1 MSIIK
6 EILTELYNDIVS
18 LFKTTSITDIS
29 TQLKQNIQ
37 QQSAAIISPS
47 TSAPQS
53 KQIPSTP
60 STAAPSTAAPSK
72 SSAPVQ
78 LSGSWQDN
86 SGTIPPFSPT
96 LSTAVNA
103 PSTQSVSPSTNF
115 VLPGVYTPALAP
127 SPSLTRSPAPAN
139 ASSPSIINKIYTS
152 PAPSSAAPSAAPS
165 SSAPSSSSYL
175 LSPTSLTSSLLTG
188 VGQSGSSGGTSGV
201 SGSSSGSG
209 GSLNAQAPSPSAS
222 GSSINPTNGF
232 NLYARIDQNG
242 PDYSSS
248 MTLPDGRVVF
258 VPGFEHSVGIFNPNT
273 NNFDK
278 ISPRQ
283 LSTPDPYSSLS
294 ASTPSSAYQNT
305 NPVYIT
311 FKLRFPA
318 YTPTT
323 FSQLHQTSIID
334 IYTTLFTNSKLNATI
349 SILTI
354 SAGSAIVELLITFND
369 GNINNATQLS
379 TVLVD
384 TLILL
389 QFIDKD
395 VSIDYISP
403 ILNISPNAIVTSQS
417 PAPISSANGG
427 TVTSPAIGYRG
438 PAPSPSS
445 GSRGPA
451 PSPSSGSRGPA
462 PSPSSGSRGPAPS
475 PSSGSRGPA
484 PSPSIGFLGPAP
496 SPVSGFLGPAPS
508 PSSGSRGPAPSPSSG
523 TSTASGGFAPAPS
536 PSVYRSPVSSSYG
549 PLMNNSKKGFVV
561 GNSDTVGGAKVSSLL
576 SKWYYTWGSTP
587 VTPGPTGLLFTPMVW
602 NINKTPN
609 IATVLTTLQTLNVNG
624 QENILLAYNEP
635 DGTNISAQGD
645 MTVGQAIQYWPQLVA
660 TNRRLGSPVM
670 YGSLINVPTDAPGT
684 GKNINNT
691 PQPSGITYTNGT
703 TQVNISNDPSTPNIV
718 TLNPLIWLDNFLIQV
733 SQITPKTKFPDFI
746 TVHWYGPP
754 NPTSFLNYLQEIYN
768 KYHLP
773 IWVTEYSVAD
783 WSATFD
789 STANRTVHT
798 APYDWS
804 YPTGTNLTTNATA
817 VFMKDTIQG
826 MNAMPFVERY
836 SWKERYLLSPA
847 GTAPTSN
854 NSVEGPTNPDVMGQS
869 ALFQSY
875 EHSPTT
881 LPPLTPL
888 GQLYASL

>member
-6 EILTELYNDIVS
+6 EIFTELYNDILS
-18 LFKTTSITDIS
+18 LFQSTSITDIS
-29 TQLKQNIQ
+29 TQLQEKTQ
-37 QQSAAIISPS
+37 QQVSVISSPS
-47 TSAPQS
+47 TSAPQ
-53 KQIPSTP
+53 
-60 STAAPSTAAPSK
+60 TATTLITPSK

-78 LSGSWQDN
+78 LSGNWQDN
-86 SGTIPPFSPT
+86 SGSYSSFSPT
-96 LSTAVNA
+96 LLNAINSPSVN
-103 PSTQSVSPSTNF
+103 TVSPSANF
-115 VLPGVYTPALAP
+115 VVPGVY
-127 SPSLTRSPAPAN
+127 SPAPAP
-139 ASSPSIINKIYTS
+139 ALSPTPSPAPALSPTPSPSPAPVQSPSPVNSPSPTVNNTYTS
-152 PAPSSAAPSAAPS
+152 PSPAIYVVPS
-165 SSAPSSSSYL
+165 SSAPSTSSYL

-188 VGQSGSSGGTSGV
+188 VGQSGSSGGTSGA

-209 GSLNAQAPSPSAS
+209 NPLNTQAPSPSAS
-222 GSSINPTNGF
+222 GSSVNPTNGF

-294 ASTPSSAYQNT
+294 ASTPSASYQNT
-305 NPVYIT
+305 TPIYLT

-318 YTPTT
+318 FTPRT
-323 FSQLHQTSIID
+323 FSQLHQNSIIN
-334 IYTTLFTNSKLNATI
+334 IYTTLFTNSNLNANI
-349 SILTI
+349 RILTI
-354 SAGSAIVELLITFND
+354 TEGSAIVELLITFTD

-379 TVLVD
+379 SVLVE
-384 TLILL
+384 TLTLF
-389 QFIDKD
+389 QFIDND

-403 ILNISPNAIVTSQS
+403 ILTISPINSANRGPASLPAQSGGYSGLASS
-417 PAPISSANGG
+417 PAQSEGYSGLAS
-427 TVTSPAIGYRG
+427 SPAQSGGYSGLAPSPAQSGGNRG
-438 PAPSPSS
+438 PAPSPAQS
-445 GSRGPA
+445 GGNRGPA
-451 PSPSSGSRGPA
+451 PSPA
-462 PSPSSGSRGPAPS
+462 Q
-475 PSSGSRGPA
+475 
-484 PSPSIGFLGPAP
+484 
-496 SPVSGFLGPAPS
+496 
-508 PSSGSRGPAPSPSSG
+508 SG
-523 TSTASGGFAPAPS
+523 TSTASGGFAPTYAPS
-536 PSVYRSPVSSSYG
+536 SRSYG

-561 GNSDTVGGAKVSSLL
+561 GNQDTVGGAKVSSLV

-635 DGTNISAQGD
+635 DGTNSSAQGD

-691 PQPSGITYTNGT
+691 PQPNGVTYTNGT

-754 NPTSFLNYLQEIYN
+754 NPTSFLNYLQNIYN

-789 STANRTVHT
+789 STTNRTIHT

-817 VFMKDTIQG
+817 VFMKETVQG

-836 SWKERYLLSPA
+836 SWKERFLLSPP
-847 GTAPTSN
+847 GTTVTTT

-875 EHSPTT
+875 VHFPTT
-881 LPPLTPL
+881 LPQLTPL